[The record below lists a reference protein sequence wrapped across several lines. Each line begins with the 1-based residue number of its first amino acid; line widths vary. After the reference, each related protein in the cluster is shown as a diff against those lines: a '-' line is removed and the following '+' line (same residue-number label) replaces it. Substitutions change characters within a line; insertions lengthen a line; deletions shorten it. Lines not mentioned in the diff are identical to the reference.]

1 MDTPLTMQVRALY
14 EDTVVPVREIARL
27 AGVTERTLYKYVQRG
42 GWRRRHRCL
51 ARDQAVAAANFGRRL
66 APSAAFA
73 PAKGAGSPFVARSAG
88 SPFVARS
95 AGGRF
100 TAREAAGVPHASGL
114 GALDPVAQAAAA
126 KACSEVGVLGEAAM
140 AAAIAVAQA
149 RAVQERAEREARA
162 ARALAEKAAQA
173 DVRSYEILS
182 DALIELVKL
191 RGTRKAGAIPAADRL
206 DAALEDAI
214 LAQME
219 RLVAQA

>member
-1 MDTPLTMQVRALY
+1 M
-14 EDTVVPVREIARL
+14 
-27 AGVTERTLYKYVQRG
+27 
-42 GWRRRHRCL
+42 
-51 ARDQAVAAANFGRRL
+51 
-66 APSAAFA
+66 
-73 PAKGAGSPFVARSAG
+73 
-88 SPFVARS
+88 
-95 AGGRF
+95 
-100 TAREAAGVPHASGL
+100 
-114 GALDPVAQAAAA
+114 
-126 KACSEVGVLGEAAM
+126 LGEAAM